1 MTDMMG
7 LRGRFMWDVCHG
19 HGQDLDDILMYPVPT
34 FRDGHITIPRDLY
47 QIPDKMKIMVGWPM
61 MAHVHPYTII
71 PYTKF

>member
-47 QIPDKMKIMVGWPM
+47 QIK
-61 MAHVHPYTII
+61 
-71 PYTKF
+71 